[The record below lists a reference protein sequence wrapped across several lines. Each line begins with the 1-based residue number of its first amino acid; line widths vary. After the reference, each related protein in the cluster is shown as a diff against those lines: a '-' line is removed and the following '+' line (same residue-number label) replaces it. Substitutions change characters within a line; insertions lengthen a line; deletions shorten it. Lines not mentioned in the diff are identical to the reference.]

1 MLKRHEVTESV
12 EIITFNDETMTQD
25 NQLSIYEI
33 IQTHFEDDENELFQ
47 FNSYVQ
53 EKCY

>member
-1 MLKRHEVTESV
+1 MLKRHEVTERV
-12 EIITFNDETMTQD
+12 EIIEFNDDTMTQD

-33 IQTHFEDDENELFQ
+33 IKRHFGDDENELQ
-47 FNSYVQ
+47 FNEYVT